1 METIYIK
8 EKDFSGYNI
17 TKNFPNEIFKEVK
30 KDGESFVVHI
40 IKSDVIVTI
49 KDITQSQK
57 DWYLLQKITDEVISV
72 SCSWFPKELFAGVEK
87 RSFSPFTELS
97 KKTGW
102 VVSNGN
108 AGSNQE
114 FFLKSKKQT
123 IIDILKLNNFDNI
136 NDLTTI

>member
-17 TKNFPNEIFKEVK
+17 TKNFPNEIFKEVE
-30 KDGESFVVHI
+30 KDGKKFLVHI
-40 IKSDVIVTI
+40 IKPDVVVIIRDLTESE
-49 KDITQSQK
+49 KE
-57 DWYLLQKITDEVISV
+57 WYLMQKIETDVISV

-102 VVSNGN
+102 VVSNGSS
-108 AGSNQE
+108 GSNQE

-123 IIDILKLNNFDNI
+123 IIDILKSNNFDNI

>member
-1 METIYIK
+1 MKTVYIK

-17 TKNFPNEIFKEVK
+17 TKNFPNENFKEVE
-30 KDGESFVVHI
+30 KDGELFLFQI
-40 IKSDVIVTI
+40 IKPDLVVTI
-49 KDITQSQK
+49 REITQSEK

-87 RSFSPFTELS
+87 GIYSPFTELS

-102 VVSNGN
+102 ILSNCN

-114 FFLKSKKQT
+114 FFLKNKKQT
-123 IIDILKLNNFDNI
+123 IIDILESNNFDNI
-136 NDLTTI
+136 NDLTK